1 MEAAQRGIG
10 DHEQAPALTAV
21 PRREAPSAEVTRHL
35 LRYLLSGDLIA
46 GQKIPPE
53 RRLAE
58 TLGVGRS
65 SVREA
70 IKSLSLLGLLDVR
83 QGDGTYLSG
92 STSDLLPQVIEWGLL
107 LGERRVQDLMEAR
120 THLEVTVAGLAAER
134 RTDEQ
139 IARLRELV
147 GAMERAADDLPAYVE
162 SDIAFHL
169 TIAEASGNQV
179 LSGLLASIQS
189 LLRVWAM
196 RVLQSAGETATSLAV
211 HIPIVD
217 AIEQR
222 DADAARAAMA
232 AHMARATRRLHDAL
246 SATTDA

>member
-1 MEAAQRGIG
+1 
-10 DHEQAPALTAV
+10 LTAV
-21 PRREAPSAEVTRHL
+21 PRRQAPSAEVTRHL
-35 LRYLLSGDLIA
+35 LQYLLSGDVRA

-58 TLGVGRS
+58 ILGVGRS

-83 QGDGTYLSG
+83 QGDGTYLTG

-120 THLEVTVAGLAAER
+120 THLEVTVSGLAAER

-147 GAMERAADDLPAYVE
+147 SAMEHAADDLPTYVE
-162 SDIAFHL
+162 ADICFHL

-179 LSGLLASIQS
+179 LSGLLTSISS

-196 RVLQSAGETATSLAV
+196 QVLQSAGETATSLAV
-211 HIPIVD
+211 HTPIVD
-217 AIEQR
+217 AIERR
-222 DADAARAAMA
+222 DADAARVAMA
-232 AHMARATRRLHDAL
+232 AHMARATKRLHTAL
-246 SATTDA
+246 SAGTRA